1 MLGKVGTS
9 ATKIVNPEGAFLWWR
24 LLITRLQPM
33 LSTKSAIYVEDGQ
46 WQGLCV
52 PNVKTTTYVSNR
64 PQNKTNYIKFKTK
77 VLKEIN
83 PNLGGLSRGLFL
95 PPCSNE
101 TTSLKT
107 ISLFE
112 LVYISCISYI
122 RLLWPMSVLTKK
134 LSRIK
139 KVSIKVF
146 LN

>member
-1 MLGKVGTS
+1 MMKIINNKTAAYVVDKVSNICRRWPVTGIMC
-9 ATKIVNPEGAFLWWR
+9 AKCQNYNIL
-24 LLITRLQPM
+24 
-33 LSTKSAIYVEDGQ
+33 
-46 WQGLCV
+46 
-52 PNVKTTTYVSNR
+52 SNR